1 MQWRTVF
8 WIAFG
13 VFVITNIIY
22 VIFGSGEE
30 QWWNMHELPIT
41 TTATTNSSESSFSRD
56 DNESSEKQV

>member
-30 QWWNMHELPIT
+30 QWWNTSELPTI
-41 TTATTNSSESSFSRD
+41 TTATPSESSFSTKD
-56 DNESSEKQV
+56 SSEKQV